1 MFRKGLPVTVMSLA
15 LVGWGCEDH
24 SGGRPA
30 DMGAGRPD
38 TTATGTAAETPAPR
52 VMEGA
57 GVGATPAPGTV
68 PVDTTLAPDTPAVNR

>member
-1 MFRKGLPVTVMSLA
+1 MYRKGMPVVVMTAA
-15 LVGWGCEDH
+15 LLGWGCEDH

-38 TTATGTAAETPAPR
+38 TAAGTSVETPAPR
-52 VMEGA
+52 VLEGA

-68 PVDTTLAPDTPAVNR
+68 PLDTARMPDTAAVIR